1 MKVSAIALLALP
13 MASGFAPVSR
23 PAFGTSLASSV
34 VTGPG
39 GKAAASKEEDI
50 MLTLKIIMDH
60 AARSTTVSEEQY
72 VAQMT
77 EMKNEP
83 AEPEVFDVSVPYD
96 AAARNAYEASNKS
109 MDYAAFKAKY
119 EADAVA
125 DVIAKQPKKEAKAA
139 APAEAA
145 YDVSV
150 PYDAAA
156 MLAYEKTD
164 KTEPFEIFKVKY
176 EEDAVADVIAKQPK
190 KEAKAAAPAE
200 EAYDVSVPYDAAAM
214 LAYEKTDKTEPFEI
228 FKVKYEEDA
237 VADVI
242 AKQPKKESAKASAEP
257 TVDLSVP
264 YDAAAM
270 LAYEKTDKTEPFEI
284 FKVKY
289 EEEAVADVI
298 AKRAK

>member
-1 MKVSAIALLALP
+1 
-13 MASGFAPVSR
+13 
-23 PAFGTSLASSV
+23 
-34 VTGPG
+34 
-39 GKAAASKEEDI
+39 

-60 AARSTTVSEEQY
+60 AARSATVSEEQY

-77 EMKNEP
+77 EMKSEP
-83 AEPEVFDVSVPYD
+83 AEPEVVDVSVPYD

-139 APAEAA
+139 A
-145 YDVSV
+145 S
-150 PYDAAA
+150 
-156 MLAYEKTD
+156 
-164 KTEPFEIFKVKY
+164 
-176 EEDAVADVIAKQPK
+176 
-190 KEAKAAAPAE
+190 PAE

-242 AKQPKKESAKASAEP
+242 AKQPKKESAKAAAAP
-257 TVDLSVP
+257 TVDISVP